1 MMKKQTIILLF
12 SILAT
17 SIFFSCTQK
26 TIKTKENDFIKKYYL
41 SKDTTKGALS
51 IDIEVEIPVAFVDK
65 DILKLIRNSIVTNL
79 FGEEYLLHSN
89 DSLVQIFTKDLVS
102 DYKENNEPL
111 LNEKDSASKYSFDNE
126 HVLSGFSLLSDKKI
140 YVYGI
145 ERYMYMGGAHGLETR
160 NYYNFDL
167 KTGKTITEKD
177 LYKPNFE
184 SELSELIK
192 KRIVEESKENK
203 DSKDAEP
210 ILSLED
216 TDFWTDSIKPNGN
229 FYITDE
235 SINYVFNPY
244 EIAPYYIGQTEVT
257 IPFNRLKS
265 LLRPNSIIAYLVEKQ
280 AKL

>member
-1 MMKKQTIILLF
+1 MKKQTIILFF
-12 SILAT
+12 SILT
-17 SIFFSCTQK
+17 SYLFVSCTQK
-26 TIKTKENDFIKKYYL
+26 TIKTEERDFVKKYYL
-41 SKDTTKGALS
+41 SKDTAKGALS
-51 IDIEVEIPVAFVDK
+51 VDIEVEIPSAFTNKEV
-65 DILKLIRNSIVTNL
+65 LKSIRATIITNL
-79 FGEEYLLHSN
+79 FGEEYITHAN
-89 DSLVQIFTKDLVS
+89 DSLVLLFTKDLVT

-111 LNEKDSASKYSFDNE
+111 LNEIDSTNKYTFNNE
-126 HVLSGFSLLSDKKI
+126 HVVSGFSLLSDKKI

-145 ERYMYMGGAHGLETR
+145 ERYVYMGGAHGLETR

-167 KTGKTITEKD
+167 KTGKTISEKD
-177 LYKPNFE
+177 LFKSGYE
-184 SELSELIK
+184 IELSELIK
-192 KRIVEESKENK
+192 KRIVEESKEVK

-216 TDFWTDSIKPNGN
+216 TDFWADSIKPNGN

-257 IPFNRLKS
+257 IPFNRLKN
-265 LLRPNSIIAYLVEKQ
+265 LLKPNSIIAYLVEKQ